1 MIVEIIVQAFWII
14 IPAYVANGCAVL
26 VGGGKPIDFGKNW
39 KDGKRILGDGKTW
52 RGLLVGTFLGM
63 TVGFGLSVAAV
74 YIDAWGYGYLGLSD
88 FYGFPFMI
96 PIIFSICFGALLGDV
111 IESFL
116 KRRIG
121 KKRGEDWIPFDQIDF
136 LLGVLFFSFIV
147 AGVLQL
153 LSLTE
158 KNWFFENLTIWHVL
172 FLLVITPFFH
182 FLGNFLH
189 RKGKSKKAA

>member
-1 MIVEIIVQAFWII
+1 MVVEVIIQAFWII

-63 TVGFGLSVAAV
+63 TVGFGLSVAAM
-74 YIDAWGYGYLGLSD
+74 YIDARGYGYLGLSD

-96 PIIFSICFGALLGDV
+96 PIIFSICFGALLGDIV
-111 IESFL
+111 ESFF

-136 LLGVLFFSFIV
+136 LLGMLFFSFIV
-147 AGVLQL
+147 AGILQL

-158 KNWFFENLTIWHVL
+158 KNWFFENLTIWHAL
-172 FLLVITPFFH
+172 FLLAITPFFH
-182 FLGNFLH
+182 FLGNILH
-189 RKGKSKKAA
+189 RKGKSKKST